1 MTLCIGIQV
10 NEGLLA
16 LADTKIVKG
25 EEQIIRGKLSSS
37 SVEGSH
43 WWLMTSGLRSV
54 RDKTVIY
61 LEREI
66 AEKGLCFNHLFE
78 LANQFGTQLRRV
90 RAEDGPSLQAGHLA
104 FNLHAI
110 LGGKMPGDPTAKM
123 FFVYP
128 EGNWIESTADTP
140 YFMIGRTYYAKAMME
155 RLLSSD
161 LTLRQAF
168 AVAFLAFEA
177 TIASVTDV
185 GYPIDVIALNGL
197 NGTTNRQ
204 RFDASDLE
212 PISQWWRK
220 TLSDAL
226 VTFPIRQFDSMFDF
240 RPSSEGR
247 SLP

>member
-10 NEGLLA
+10 QEGLLA

-25 EEQIIRGKLSSS
+25 EEQIIRGKLSNS
-37 SVEGSH
+37 SVEGSQ

-61 LEREI
+61 LEQEI
-66 AEKGLCFNHLFE
+66 ADKGLRFNHLFE

-90 RAEDGPSLQAGHLA
+90 RSEDGPSLEAGNLT

-123 FFVYP
+123 FSIYP
-128 EGNWIESTADTP
+128 EGNWIECTVDTP
-140 YFMIGRTYYAKAMME
+140 YFMIGRTSYAKAMME

-177 TIASVTDV
+177 TMASVTDV
-185 GYPIDVIALNGL
+185 GYPIDVIALDGMR
-197 NGTTNRQ
+197 GTTNRQ
-204 RFDASDLE
+204 RFTASDLE
-212 PISQWWRK
+212 PISRWWGK

-226 VTFPIRQFDSMFDF
+226 MTFPIRQFDSLFDF
-240 RPSSEGR
+240 IEPPEDCS
-247 SLP
+247 PP